1 MHYFREQPPL
11 QLTSKSA
18 EGSDELDDALALPW
32 YRSVFG
38 NIPDVLIG

>member
-18 EGSDELDDALALPW
+18 EGSDELDDALALLW
-32 YRSVFG
+32 LEVGFRQHS
-38 NIPDVLIG
+38 